1 MAHARWALEID
12 AARLTSS
19 VEHYITHNLISP
31 TNIKISSLTGARCW
45 RHRKHADSCR
55 MRQGTPVRAKRV
67 LIIHHNKVTLA
78 PEPTVYCSKC
88 YKHNHARGNTTRL
101 YKAIKHS
108 CGKWPERSATRRE
121 SPFLWRVGKGV
132 GPKLCNQMLVFD
144 SDSQRYE
151 TLYLLDQ
158 DTHGFWTRLIT
169 ERALI
174 EINRHVFRRYAGCP
188 GEWLSTFTCDLHKFC
203 IWCE

>member
-1 MAHARWALEID
+1 MAHARWARELN

-19 VEHYITHNLISP
+19 VEHYITHQLIRSS
-31 TNIKISSLTGARCW
+31 KIHITSLIGARCW
-45 RHRKHADSCR
+45 RHRECADSCR

-67 LIIHHNKVTLA
+67 LIIHHNQVTLA
-78 PEPTVYCSKC
+78 AEPRVYCSKC
-88 YKHNHARGNTTRL
+88 YRHNHARGNTTRL
-101 YKAIKHS
+101 YKAIQHS

-121 SPFLWRVGKGV
+121 SPILWRIGKGV
-132 GPKLCNQMLVFD
+132 GPQQCNQMVVFD
-144 SDSQRYE
+144 WDSQRYE
-151 TLYLLDQ
+151 KLYLLDRES
-158 DTHGFWTRLIT
+158 HGYWTRLIT

-188 GEWLSTFTCDLHKFC
+188 GGWLPTFTSNLHKFC